1 MRLWDMIDIM
11 TTRHALLPTRLGD
24 LVAVLDEAQSG
35 EGSVLIG
42 LYFPGHWTL
51 PDGAD
56 HGLEVEVGAEPVLAA
71 VAQQLQEYLDGTRA
85 DFDLPYELRGG
96 EHHRRIWELLER
108 IPYGQ
113 TVSYGDLARETGGAA
128 QAVGRAVGA
137 NPVSIIVPCHRVI
150 GADGS
155 ITGYGGGLD
164 RKRALLALEE
174 PDAEDRG
181 ALF

>member
-1 MRLWDMIDIM
+1 MIDPM
-11 TTRHALLPTRLGD
+11 TTRHALLPTSLGD
-24 LVAVLDEAQSG
+24 LTAVVDEASGGGGAVL
-35 EGSVLIG
+35 VG

-56 HGLEVEVGAEPVLAA
+56 HGPQVELGDEPLLAA
-71 VAQQLQEYLDGTRA
+71 LADELREYLAGERT
-85 DFDLPYELRGG
+85 DFDVAYELRGG
-96 EHHRRIWELLER
+96 THHRQVWALLER

-113 TVSYGDLARETGGAA
+113 TVTYGDLARETGGAA

-137 NPVSIIVPCHRVI
+137 NPISIVVPCHRVI

-155 ITGYGGGLD
+155 ITGYAGGLD
-164 RKRALLALEE
+164 RKRTLLALEE
-174 PDAEDRG
+174 PSAGERD

>member
-1 MRLWDMIDIM
+1 MIDPM
-11 TTRHALLPTRLGD
+11 TTRHALLPTSLGD
-24 LVAVLDEAQSG
+24 LTAVVDEASGGGGAVL
-35 EGSVLIG
+35 VG

-56 HGLEVEVGAEPVLAA
+56 HGPQVELGDEPLLAA
-71 VAQQLQEYLDGTRA
+71 LADELREYLAGERT
-85 DFDLPYELRGG
+85 DFDVAYELRGG
-96 EHHRRIWELLER
+96 THPRQVWALLER

-113 TVSYGDLARETGGAA
+113 TATYGDLARETGGAA

-137 NPVSIIVPCHRVI
+137 NPISIVVPCHRVI

-155 ITGYGGGLD
+155 ITGYAGGLD
-164 RKRALLALEE
+164 RKRTLLALEE
-174 PDAEDRG
+174 PSAGERD